1 MVKLILPIELTAEI
15 EPHLPSDTKF
25 VRVDNDGNFDSDP
38 SDAEVYLNGFK
49 LKPTTLHK
57 VLAAAPGIRWQ
68 QTPSAGVNH
77 ILTPIF
83 LEHDIILT
91 NGAGVHAIPISEF
104 VLSLILYHAKQLREL
119 QADHDQRKWE
129 KSWLVLPELAN
140 STVLILGTGN
150 IGQAMP
156 SAGYANAAR
165 IKPFG
170 ARVWGGRRRPEP
182 LTNFDKVVGTNEWH
196 ALLPEVDYI
205 IVATPLT
212 PETKAL
218 IDETVLRSLPSHAYL
233 INVGRGAVVDESA
246 LTKALTEGWIA
257 GAGLDT
263 VSIEPL
269 PPESPLWS
277 LPNLFITPH
286 TSAISPALKGRITNL
301 FLDNLER
308 YRGNKPL
315 RNVVN
320 KEADY

>member
-1 MVKLILPIELTAEI
+1 VVKLILPIELTAEI
-15 EPHLPSDTKF
+15 ERHLQSDTKF
-25 VRVDNDGNFDSDP
+25 VRVDSDGNFDSDP

-104 VLSLILYHAKQLREL
+104 VLSLILYHAKQLRQL

-150 IGQAMP
+150 IGQAI
-156 SAGYANAAR
+156 AAR

-182 LTNFDKVVGTNEWH
+182 LTNFDKIVVGNEWH
-196 ALLPEVDYI
+196 ALLPEVDYLV
-205 IVATPLT
+205 VATPLT

-218 IDETVLRSLPSHAYL
+218 IDETVLRALPTHAYL
-233 INVGRGAVVDESA
+233 INVGRGAVVEESA

-286 TSAISPALKGRITNL
+286 TSAITPALKGRITDL

-320 KEADY
+320 KEAGY

>member
-1 MVKLILPIELTAEI
+1 MVKLILPIELAAEI
-15 EPHLPSDTKF
+15 EQHLPSDTQF
-25 VRVDNDGNFDSDP
+25 VRVDSDGNFDGDA

-57 VLAAAPGIRWQ
+57 VLAAAPGVRWQ

-83 LEHDIILT
+83 LQHDIILT

-104 VLSLILYHAKQLREL
+104 VLTLILYHAKQLRQL
-119 QADHDQRKWE
+119 QAAHDQHNWQ
-129 KSWLVLPELAN
+129 KSWLVLSELATA
-140 STVLILGTGN
+140 TVLIIGTGN
-150 IGQAMP
+150 IGQAIA
-156 SAGYANAAR
+156 SRVKA
-165 IKPFG
+165 FG
-170 ARVWGGRRRPEP
+170 GRVWGARRRPEP
-182 LTNFDKVVGTNEWH
+182 LPNFDKIVGTDEWH

-205 IVATPLT
+205 VVATPLT
-212 PETKAL
+212 PETKGL
-218 IDETVLRSLPSHAYL
+218 IDETVLRSLSSRAYL

-257 GAGLDT
+257 GAALDT

-277 LPNLFITPH
+277 LPNLLITPH
-286 TSAISPALKGRITNL
+286 TSAISPALKGRIAAL
-301 FLDNLER
+301 FLDNLQR
-308 YRGNKPL
+308 YRVGQPL

-320 KEADY
+320 KQAGY

>member
-1 MVKLILPIELTAEI
+1 MVKLILPIELAAEI
-15 EPHLPSDTKF
+15 EPYLSADTQF
-25 VRVDNDGNFDSDP
+25 VQVDSDGNFDGDA
-38 SDAEVYLNGFK
+38 SDAEIYLNGFK

-57 VLAAAPGIRWQ
+57 VLAAAPGLRWQ

-91 NGAGVHAIPISEF
+91 NAAGVHAIPISEF
-104 VLSLILYHAKQLREL
+104 VLTLILYHAKQLRQL
-119 QADHDQRKWE
+119 QADHDQHRWE

-140 STVLILGTGN
+140 STVLIIGTGN
-150 IGQAMP
+150 IGQAI
-156 SAGYANAAR
+156 ADRAKA
-165 IKPFG
+165 FG
-170 ARVWGGRRRPEP
+170 ARVWGGRLRPEP
-182 LTNFDKVVGTNEWH
+182 LPNFDKIVGADEWH

-212 PETKAL
+212 PETKGL
-218 IDETVLRSLPSHAYL
+218 INETVLRSLPSHAYL

-277 LPNLFITPH
+277 LPNLLITPH
-286 TSAISPALKGRITNL
+286 TSAISPALKGRIAAL

-308 YRGNKPL
+308 YRAGQPL

-320 KEADY
+320 KQAGY

>member
-1 MVKLILPIELTAEI
+1 MVKLILPIELAAEI

-25 VRVDNDGNFDSDP
+25 VRVDSDGNFDGDA

-104 VLSLILYHAKQLREL
+104 VLTLILYHAKQLCEL
-119 QADHDQRKWE
+119 QADHDQCIWE

-140 STVLILGTGN
+140 STVLIVGTGN
-150 IGQAMP
+150 IGQAVA
-156 SAGYANAAR
+156 SRAKA
-165 IKPFG
+165 FG

-182 LTNFDKVVGTNEWH
+182 LPNFDKIVGTDEWH

-205 IVATPLT
+205 VVATPLT
-212 PETKAL
+212 PETKGL
-218 IDETVLRSLPSHAYL
+218 IDEKVLRSLPSHAYL

-277 LPNLFITPH
+277 LPNLLITPH
-286 TSAISPALKGRITNL
+286 TSAISPALKERIAAL

-308 YRGNKPL
+308 YRAGQPL

-320 KEADY
+320 KQAGY

>member
-1 MVKLILPIELTAEI
+1 MVKLILPIELAGEI
-15 EPHLPSDTKF
+15 EPHLPSDTRF
-25 VRVDNDGNFDSDP
+25 VRVDSDGNFDSDA

-49 LKPTTLHK
+49 LKPTTLHR

-83 LEHDIILT
+83 LQHDIILT

-104 VLSLILYHAKQLREL
+104 VLTLILYHAKQLRQL
-119 QADHDQRKWE
+119 QVAHDQRSWR

-150 IGQAMP
+150 IGQAIA
-156 SAGYANAAR
+156 SRAKA
-165 IKPFG
+165 FG

-182 LTNFDKVVGTNEWH
+182 LPNFDKIVGTDEWH

-205 IVATPLT
+205 IIATPLT
-212 PETKAL
+212 PETKGL
-218 IDETVLRSLPSHAYL
+218 IDEKVLRSLPSHAYL

-269 PPESPLWS
+269 PPESALWS
-277 LPNLFITPH
+277 LPNLLITPH
-286 TSAISPALKGRITNL
+286 TSAISPALKGRIAAL
-301 FLDNLER
+301 FLHNLER
-308 YRGNKPL
+308 YRAGQPL
-315 RNVVN
+315 QNVVN
-320 KEADY
+320 KQAGY

>member
-25 VRVDNDGNFDSDP
+25 VRVDSDGNFDGDA
-38 SDAEVYLNGFK
+38 SDAEIYLNGFK

-150 IGQAMP
+150 IGQAI
-156 SAGYANAAR
+156 AAR

-182 LTNFDKVVGTNEWH
+182 LTNFDKIVVGNEWH
-196 ALLPEVDYI
+196 ALLPEVDYL
-205 IVATPLT
+205 VVTTPLT

-320 KEADY
+320 KEAGY

>member
-1 MVKLILPIELTAEI
+1 MVKLILPIELAAEI
-15 EPHLPSDTKF
+15 EPYLSADTQF
-25 VRVDNDGNFDSDP
+25 VQVDSDGNFDGDA
-38 SDAEVYLNGFK
+38 SDAEIYLNGFK

-57 VLAAAPGIRWQ
+57 VLAAAPGLRWQ

-91 NGAGVHAIPISEF
+91 NAAGVHAIPISEF
-104 VLSLILYHAKQLREL
+104 VLTLILYHAKQLRQL
-119 QADHDQRKWE
+119 QADHDQRIWE

-140 STVLILGTGN
+140 STVLIIGTGN
-150 IGQAMP
+150 IGQAI
-156 SAGYANAAR
+156 ADRAKG
-165 IKPFG
+165 FG
-170 ARVWGGRRRPEP
+170 ARVWGGRLRPAP
-182 LTNFDKVVGTNEWH
+182 LPNFDKIVGADEWH

-205 IVATPLT
+205 IVTTPLT
-212 PETKAL
+212 PETKGL

-277 LPNLFITPH
+277 LPNLLITPH
-286 TSAISPALKGRITNL
+286 TSAISPALKGRIAAL

-308 YRGNKPL
+308 YRAGQPL

-320 KEADY
+320 KQAGY

>member
-25 VRVDNDGNFDSDP
+25 VRVDSDGNFDSDP

-150 IGQAMP
+150 IGQAI
-156 SAGYANAAR
+156 AAR

-182 LTNFDKVVGTNEWH
+182 LPNFDKIVVGNEWH
-196 ALLPEVDYI
+196 ALLPEVDYL
-205 IVATPLT
+205 VVTTPLT

-286 TSAISPALKGRITNL
+286 TSAISPALKGRITDL

-308 YRGNKPL
+308 YQGNKPL

-320 KEADY
+320 KEAGY

>member
-25 VRVDNDGNFDSDP
+25 VRVDSDGNFDSDP
-38 SDAEVYLNGFK
+38 SDAEIYLNGFK

-83 LEHDIILT
+83 LQHDIILT

-104 VLSLILYHAKQLREL
+104 VLSLILYHAKQLRQL
-119 QADHDQRKWE
+119 QAAHDQRTWR

-150 IGQAMP
+150 IGQAI
-156 SAGYANAAR
+156 AAR

-170 ARVWGGRRRPEP
+170 ARVWGGRRHPEP
-182 LTNFDKVVGTNEWH
+182 LPNFDKIVGTNEWH

-218 IDETVLRSLPSHAYL
+218 IDEAVLRSLPSHAYL

-286 TSAISPALKGRITNL
+286 TSAITPALKGRITDL

-320 KEADY
+320 KEAGY

>member
-1 MVKLILPIELTAEI
+1 
-15 EPHLPSDTKF
+15 
-25 VRVDNDGNFDSDP
+25 VRVDSDGNFDGDA

-104 VLSLILYHAKQLREL
+104 VLTLILYHAKQLRKL
-119 QADHDQRKWE
+119 QADHDQRRWE

-150 IGQAMP
+150 IGQAIA
-156 SAGYANAAR
+156 SRAR
-165 IKPFG
+165 AFG

-182 LTNFDKVVGTNEWH
+182 LTNFDKIVVGNEWH
-196 ALLPEVDYI
+196 ALLPEVDYLV
-205 IVATPLT
+205 VATPLT

-218 IDETVLRSLPSHAYL
+218 IDETVLRWRSPPKASLPSHAYL

-277 LPNLFITPH
+277 LPNLLITPH
-286 TSAISPALKGRITNL
+286 TSAISPTLKERITAL

-308 YRGNKPL
+308 YRVGQPL

-320 KEADY
+320 KQAGY

>member
-1 MVKLILPIELTAEI
+1 VVKLILPIELTAEI

-25 VRVDNDGNFDSDP
+25 VRVDSDGNFDSDP

-57 VLAAAPGIRWQ
+57 VLASAPGIRWQ

-104 VLSLILYHAKQLREL
+104 VLSLILYHAKQLRGL

-150 IGQAMP
+150 IGQAI
-156 SAGYANAAR
+156 AAR

-182 LTNFDKVVGTNEWH
+182 LPNFDKIVGTNEWH

-218 IDETVLRSLPSHAYL
+218 IDEVVLRSLPSHAYL

-320 KEADY
+320 KEAGY

>member
-1 MVKLILPIELTAEI
+1 MTKLILPIELATEI
-15 EPHLPSDTKF
+15 EPNLPSDTKF
-25 VRVDNDGNFDSDP
+25 VRVDSDGNFDGDP

-57 VLAAAPGIRWQ
+57 VLETAPRIRWQ

-77 ILTPIF
+77 ILTPTF
-83 LEHDIILT
+83 LEHDILLT

-104 VLSLILYHAKQLREL
+104 VLTLILYHAKQLREL
-119 QADHDQRKWE
+119 QAAHDQHHWR

-150 IGQAMP
+150 IGQAIA
-156 SAGYANAAR
+156 SRLKA
-165 IKPFG
+165 FG
-170 ARVWGGRRRPEP
+170 TRVWGGRRRPEALP
-182 LTNFDKVVGTNEWH
+182 NFDKIVGQNEWH
-196 ALLPEVDYI
+196 ALLPEIDYLV
-205 IVATPLT
+205 VATPLT

-218 IDETVLRSLPSHAYL
+218 IDEKVLRSLPSHGYL

-246 LTKALTEGWIA
+246 LTKALTEGWIG
-257 GAGLDT
+257 GAALDT

-277 LPNLFITPH
+277 LPNLLITPH
-286 TSAISPALKGRITNL
+286 TSAISPALKERIAAL
-301 FLDNLER
+301 FLDNLQR
-308 YRGNKPL
+308 FRNGQPL

-320 KEADY
+320 KQAGY

>member
-25 VRVDNDGNFDSDP
+25 VRVDSDGNFDSDP

-49 LKPTTLHK
+49 LKPTTLYK

-119 QADHDQRKWE
+119 QADHDQRIWE

-150 IGQAMP
+150 IGQAI
-156 SAGYANAAR
+156 AAR

-170 ARVWGGRRRPEP
+170 ARVWGGRRPEP
-182 LTNFDKVVGTNEWH
+182 LTNFDKIVVGNEWH
-196 ALLPEVDYI
+196 ALLPEVDYLV
-205 IVATPLT
+205 VATPLT

-233 INVGRGAVVDESA
+233 INVGRGSVVDESA

-286 TSAISPALKGRITNL
+286 TSAISPALKGRITDL

-320 KEADY
+320 KEAGY

>member
-1 MVKLILPIELTAEI
+1 VVKLILPIELTTEI

-25 VRVDNDGNFDSDP
+25 VRVDSDGNFDGDA
-38 SDAEVYLNGFK
+38 SDAEIYLNGFK

-150 IGQAMP
+150 IGQAI
-156 SAGYANAAR
+156 AAR

-182 LTNFDKVVGTNEWH
+182 LPNFDKIVVGNEWH
-196 ALLPEVDYI
+196 ALLPEVDYLV
-205 IVATPLT
+205 VATPLT

-320 KEADY
+320 KEAGY

>member
-1 MVKLILPIELTAEI
+1 MTKLILPIELATEI

-25 VRVDNDGNFDSDP
+25 VRVDSDGNFDGDA

-57 VLAAAPGIRWQ
+57 VLATAPRIRWQ

-104 VLSLILYHAKQLREL
+104 VLSLILYHAKQLRQL
-119 QADHDQRKWE
+119 QAAHDQRSWR

-150 IGQAMP
+150 IGQAIA
-156 SAGYANAAR
+156 SR
-165 IKPFG
+165 IKVFG

-182 LTNFDKVVGTNEWH
+182 LPNFDKIVGADEWH
-196 ALLPEVDYI
+196 ALLPEVDYL

-218 IDETVLRSLPSHAYL
+218 IDETVLRLLPSHAYL

-269 PPESPLWS
+269 PPESLLWS

-286 TSAISPALKGRITNL
+286 TSAISPALKGRIANL

-308 YRGNKPL
+308 YRIGKPL

-320 KEADY
+320 KQAGY

>member
-1 MVKLILPIELTAEI
+1 MVKLILPTELAAEI
-15 EPHLPSDTKF
+15 EPHLPSDTRF
-25 VRVDNDGNFDSDP
+25 VRVDSDGNFDSDP

-104 VLSLILYHAKQLREL
+104 VLSLILYHAKQLRQL
-119 QADHDQRKWE
+119 QAAHDQRTWR

-150 IGQAMP
+150 IGQAI
-156 SAGYANAAR
+156 AAR

-182 LTNFDKVVGTNEWH
+182 LTNFDKIVVGNEWH
-196 ALLPEVDYI
+196 ALLPEVDYLV
-205 IVATPLT
+205 VATPLT
-212 PETKAL
+212 PQTKAL

-233 INVGRGAVVDESA
+233 INVGRGSVVDESA
-246 LTKALTEGWIA
+246 LTNALTEGWIA

-269 PPESPLWS
+269 PPKSPLWS

-286 TSAISPALKGRITNL
+286 TSAISPALKGRITDL

-308 YRGNKPL
+308 YRGNKLL

-320 KEADY
+320 KEAGY

>member
-1 MVKLILPIELTAEI
+1 MVKLILPIELAAEI

-25 VRVDNDGNFDSDP
+25 VRVDSDGNFDGDA
-38 SDAEVYLNGFK
+38 SDAEVYLSGLE

-104 VLSLILYHAKQLREL
+104 VLTLILYHAKQLREL
-119 QADHDQRKWE
+119 QADHDQRIWE

-150 IGQAMP
+150 IGQAIA
-156 SAGYANAAR
+156 SRAKA
-165 IKPFG
+165 FG

-182 LTNFDKVVGTNEWH
+182 LTNFDKIVVGNEWH
-196 ALLPEVDYI
+196 ALLPEVDYLV
-205 IVATPLT
+205 VATPLT

-277 LPNLFITPH
+277 LPNLLITPH
-286 TSAISPALKGRITNL
+286 TSAISPALKERIAAL

-308 YRGNKPL
+308 YRVGQPL

-320 KEADY
+320 KQAGY

>member
-1 MVKLILPIELTAEI
+1 MIKLILPIELAAEI

-25 VRVDNDGNFDSDP
+25 VRVDSDGNFDGDA
-38 SDAEVYLNGFK
+38 SDAEVYLSGLE

-57 VLAAAPGIRWQ
+57 VLAAAPRIRWQ

-83 LEHDIILT
+83 LERDIILT

-104 VLSLILYHAKQLREL
+104 VLTLILYHAKQLREL
-119 QADHDQRKWE
+119 QADHDQRRWE

-150 IGQAMP
+150 IGQAIA
-156 SAGYANAAR
+156 SRAKA
-165 IKPFG
+165 FG

-182 LTNFDKVVGTNEWH
+182 LTNFDKIVVGNEWH
-196 ALLPEVDYI
+196 ALLTEVDYLV
-205 IVATPLT
+205 VATPLT

-218 IDETVLRSLPSHAYL
+218 IDEAVLRLLPSHAYL

-277 LPNLFITPH
+277 LPNLLITPH
-286 TSAISPALKGRITNL
+286 TSAISSALKERIAAL

-308 YRGNKPL
+308 YRVGQPL

-320 KEADY
+320 KQAGY

>member
-25 VRVDNDGNFDSDP
+25 VRVDSDGNFDSDP
-38 SDAEVYLNGFK
+38 GDAEVYLNGFK

-104 VLSLILYHAKQLREL
+104 VLSLILYHAKQLRQL

-150 IGQAMP
+150 IGQAI
-156 SAGYANAAR
+156 AAR

-182 LTNFDKVVGTNEWH
+182 LPNFDKIVGTNEWH
-196 ALLPEVDYI
+196 TLLPEVDYI

-233 INVGRGAVVDESA
+233 INVGRGSVVDESA

-286 TSAISPALKGRITNL
+286 TSAISPALKGRITDL

-308 YRGNKPL
+308 YQGNKPL

-320 KEADY
+320 KEAGY